1 MAVGLNDANEPQ
13 WLAVDERGEATTI
26 IHFEKL
32 PALEREYGAT
42 P

>member
-1 MAVGLNDANEPQ
+1 VQ
-13 WLAVDERGEATTI
+13 WLAVDERGEAMTI

-32 PALEREYGAT
+32 PELEREYGAT